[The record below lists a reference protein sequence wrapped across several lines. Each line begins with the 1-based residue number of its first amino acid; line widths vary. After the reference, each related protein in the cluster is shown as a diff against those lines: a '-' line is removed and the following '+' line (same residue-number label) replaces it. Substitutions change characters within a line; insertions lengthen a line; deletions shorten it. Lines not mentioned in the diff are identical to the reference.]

1 MPSKVFAVSEASVLE
16 KLQQANGRCEIWWDS
31 SPASF
36 PAWREAQ
43 LRKAP
48 DEQVRR
54 RWSAQLERFLVL
66 EDPARS
72 LVRGITTNPSLIAK
86 SILEAPD
93 LWARRVRDLTRR
105 ESDPNVEG
113 ICWLIY
119 LEAVRQ
125 AAQTMLPMWHQ
136 TEGRY
141 GWVSGQVDP
150 RDMFDADR
158 MMQQAVQLAALLP
171 NLMVK
176 IPGTRQGYEVIQA
189 LAARGISVNNTLSYG
204 VPQFVACIRAVEA
217 GLSEAR
223 RRGVDVSRW
232 RCVITYMIGRFGSQ
246 GDLRDEAEARGLFL
260 TQAETRWAEV
270 AVLKR
275 IQRIIEQHAAPIKML
290 LSSLQVD
297 NRTAGCETLS
307 MHLEETAG
315 ADIVYTCKPDFIGE
329 LMCREQE
336 IEQFD
341 ATAAQREVPPPVLAR
356 LLRLPYFRRALEAD
370 GMAPDDFAKHGAF
383 LTTYAEFNRSTRRL
397 LDFTDRQLHAAV
409 GSRAGS

>member
-1 MPSKVFAVSEASVLE
+1 MSEASVLE
-16 KLQQANGRCEIWWDS
+16 KLQQASDRCEIWWDS

-36 PAWREAQ
+36 PPWREAQ

-48 DEQVRR
+48 DAQVRR

-66 EDPARS
+66 DDPARS

-93 LWARRVRDLTRR
+93 LWARRVRDLTQL
-105 ESDPNVEG
+105 ESDPSVEG

-125 AAQTMLPMWHQ
+125 AAQTMLPMWRQ

-158 MMQQAVQLAALLP
+158 MMQQAVQLAALAP

-176 IPGTRQGYEVIQA
+176 VPGTREGYEVIQA
-189 LAARGISVNNTLSYG
+189 LAAQGISVNNTLSYG
-204 VPQFVACIRAVEA
+204 VPQFVACIHAVEA
-217 GLSEAR
+217 GLSEAH
-223 RRGVDVSRW
+223 RRGIDLGRW
-232 RCVITYMIGRFGSQ
+232 RGVITYMIGRFGSQ
-246 GDLRDEAEARGLFL
+246 GDLRDEAEARGLTL
-260 TQAETRWAEV
+260 SQAETRWAEV

-275 IQRIIEQHAAPIKML
+275 IQRIIGQRATPIKML

-297 NRTAGCETLS
+297 NRAAGSETLS

-315 ADIVYTCKPDFIGE
+315 ADIVYTCKPDFVSE

-336 IEQFD
+336 VEQFD
-341 ATAAQREVPPPVLAR
+341 DTAPQREVPAPVLRR
-356 LLRLPYFRRALEAD
+356 LMQLPYFRRALEAD
-370 GMAPDDFAKHGAF
+370 GTPPEDFAKHGAF

-409 GSRAGS
+409 NSRS

>member
-1 MPSKVFAVSEASVLE
+1 MSEASVLE
-16 KLQQANGRCEIWWDS
+16 KLQQASDRCEIWWDS

-36 PAWREAQ
+36 PPWREAQ

-48 DEQVRR
+48 DAQVRR

-66 EDPARS
+66 DDPARS

-93 LWARRVRDLTRR
+93 LWARRVRDLTQL
-105 ESDPNVEG
+105 ESDPSVEG

-125 AAQTMLPMWHQ
+125 AAQTMLPMWRQ

-158 MMQQAVQLAALLP
+158 MMQQAVQLAALAP

-176 IPGTRQGYEVIQA
+176 VPGTREGYEVIQG
-189 LAARGISVNNTLSYG
+189 LAAQGISVNNTLSYG
-204 VPQFVACIRAVEA
+204 VPQFVACIHAVEA
-217 GLSEAR
+217 GLSEAH
-223 RRGVDVSRW
+223 RRGVDLGRW
-232 RCVITYMIGRFGSQ
+232 RGVITYMIGRFGSQ
-246 GDLRDEAEARGLFL
+246 GDLRDEAEARGLTL
-260 TQAETRWAEV
+260 SQAETRWAEV

-275 IQRIIEQHAAPIKML
+275 IQRIIGQRATPIKML

-297 NRTAGCETLS
+297 NRAAGSETLS

-315 ADIVYTCKPDFIGE
+315 ADIVYTCKPDFVSE

-336 IEQFD
+336 VEQFD
-341 ATAAQREVPPPVLAR
+341 DTALQREVPAPVLRR
-356 LLRLPYFRRALEAD
+356 LMQLPYFRRALEAD
-370 GMAPDDFAKHGAF
+370 GTPPEDFAKHGAF

-409 GSRAGS
+409 NSRS

>member
-1 MPSKVFAVSEASVLE
+1 MSEASVLE
-16 KLQQANGRCEIWWDS
+16 KLQQASDRCEIWWDS

-48 DEQVRR
+48 DAQVRR

-66 EDPARS
+66 DDPARS

-93 LWARRVRDLTRR
+93 LWARRVWDLTQL
-105 ESDPNVEG
+105 ESDPSVEG

-125 AAQTMLPMWHQ
+125 AAQTMLPMWRQ

-150 RDMFDADR
+150 RDMFDAQR
-158 MMQQAVQLAALLP
+158 MMRQAVQLAALAP

-176 IPGTRQGYEVIQA
+176 VPGTREGYEVIQA
-189 LAARGISVNNTLSYG
+189 LAAQGISVNNTLSYG
-204 VPQFVACIRAVEA
+204 VPQFVACIHAVEA
-217 GLSEAR
+217 GLSEAH
-223 RRGVDVSRW
+223 RRGVDLGRW
-232 RCVITYMIGRFGSQ
+232 RGVITYMIGRFGSQ
-246 GDLRDEAEARGLFL
+246 GDLRDEAEARGLTL
-260 TQAETRWAEV
+260 SQAETRWAEV

-275 IQRIIEQHAAPIKML
+275 IQRIIGQRATPIKML

-297 NRTAGCETLS
+297 NRTAGSETLS

-315 ADIVYTCKPDFIGE
+315 ADIVYTCKPDFVSE

-336 IEQFD
+336 VEQFD
-341 ATAAQREVPPPVLAR
+341 ATALQREVPAPVLRR
-356 LLRLPYFRRALEAD
+356 LMQLPYFRRALEAD
-370 GMAPDDFAKHGAF
+370 GTPPEAFANHGAF

-409 GSRAGS
+409 DSRS

>member
-1 MPSKVFAVSEASVLE
+1 MNDASVLE
-16 KLQQANGRCEIWWDS
+16 KLQQANVQAEIWWDS

-43 LRKAP
+43 LRKAR
-48 DEQVRR
+48 DAQVRR
-54 RWSAQLERFLVL
+54 RWSAQLERFMVL

-93 LWARRVRDLTRR
+93 LWARRVRDLTQLD
-105 ESDPNVEG
+105 SDPKVEG

-119 LEAVRQ
+119 REAVCQ
-125 AAQTMLPMWHQ
+125 AAQMMLPMWHQ
-136 TEGRY
+136 TDGRY

-158 MMQQAVQLAALLP
+158 MMQQAVQIAGLLP

-176 IPGTRQGYEVIQA
+176 VPGTRQGYEVIQA
-189 LAARGISVNNTLSYG
+189 LAARGISINNTLSYG
-204 VPQFVACIRAVEA
+204 VPQFVACIHAVEA

-223 RRGVDVSRW
+223 RRGVDLGRW
-232 RCVITYMIGRFGSQ
+232 RGVITYMIGRFGSQ
-246 GDLRDEAEARGLFL
+246 GDLCDEAEARGLTL
-260 TQAETRWAEV
+260 TQTETRWAEV
-270 AVLKR
+270 AVVER
-275 IQRIIEQHAAPIKML
+275 IQRIIEQRGAPIKML

-297 NRTAGCETLS
+297 NRAAGSETLS

-315 ADIVYTCKPDFIGE
+315 ADLVYTCKPDFIGE

-336 IEQFD
+336 IEQFA
-341 ATAAQREVPPPVLAR
+341 ATALQREVPAPVLER
-356 LLRLPYFRRALEAD
+356 LLQLPYFRRALEAD
-370 GMAPDDFAKHGAF
+370 GMPPDDFAKHGAF

-409 GSRAGS
+409 GSRS